1 MNLGLYGLVIVFGA
15 FIILLI
21 INPNLSC
28 FGKRLKSP
36 FYPLLRKRK
45 ASLSKFGQRTQAGG
59 GQGQSDGSGGPKK
72 PGKATEDYG
81 FHLDE

>member
-1 MNLGLYGLVIVFGA
+1 MNIGLYGLVIVFGA

-36 FYPLLRKRK
+36 FYPLARKKKINAAKHGRRPPT
-45 ASLSKFGQRTQAGG
+45 ADGPGQP
-59 GQGQSDGSGGPKK
+59 GPPANAKK
-72 PGKATEDYG
+72 PDTRAEDYG